1 MNENKTNVPE
11 TTSNPSWNDAAIRG
25 VIDSAK
31 KAGKLTGA
39 EFIDRLPVPSRNFI
53 AVGMGDGGCN
63 IAAAIGKALPS
74 VFTIGYNTSNK
85 GMTNLHL
92 DAHIYPDGEDGSGKA
107 RSYSQ
112 DVFRQAAHKTLI
124 ATIQQAAQS
133 DKMIN
138 LEYILVITTVAGG
151 TGGGTSPMAAKFIA
165 DNMNVPVIIM
175 GVYPNI
181 NEDTTA
187 LYNTMAWQ
195 DEVLRTGLPYII
207 LDNTNEIVEGRD
219 STSIFATHEKVNAQA
234 VEIVNILAGKMFG
247 ETNITAIDNR
257 DMYMLLQ
264 HIGGRIAVYGT
275 VNRPGVGKSLDEML
289 LNVFTKWN
297 QPVPTTAK
305 GIGLF
310 LKGPEDMIRN
320 ADTSLTKLRSIFG
333 DFAVQYT
340 HLEVSD
346 EVYVALVCSGCDVP
360 EGKLR
365 TIRQKYDEMLAAVK
379 TQDFNMT
386 GITSGIK
393 SPLGDTRTSKVK
405 STTEIDLSALDL

>member
-1 MNENKTNVPE
+1 MSENKNMIPE
-11 TTSNPSWNDAAIRG
+11 TTTNPSWDDSAIRG
-25 VIDSAK
+25 VIDNAK
-31 KAGKLTGA
+31 KSGKLTGA
-39 EFIDRLPVPSRNFI
+39 EFIDHLPVPSRNFI

-63 IAAAIGKALPS
+63 IVSAIGKILPT
-74 VFTIGYNTSNK
+74 VFTIGYNTSTK
-85 GMTNLHL
+85 GMTALHL
-92 DAHIYPDGEDGSGKA
+92 DAMIYPDAEDGSGKD

-112 DVFRQAAHKTLI
+112 DVFRQASHKTLI

-138 LEYILVITTVAGG
+138 LEYILVVTTVAGG

-207 LDNTNEIVEGRD
+207 LDNTAEKIDGREQYN
-219 STSIFATHEKVNAQA
+219 IFDIHERVNNQA
-234 VEIVNILAGKMFG
+234 VEIVSILSGKMFG
-247 ETNITAIDNR
+247 ETNISAIDNR

-289 LNVFTKWN
+289 MNLFSKWN
-297 QPVPTTAK
+297 QPAPNNMRGV
-305 GIGLF
+305 GLF
-310 LKGPEDMIRN
+310 LKGPEDMIRTM
-320 ADTSLTKLRSIFG
+320 DTSLTKLRSVMG

-346 EVYVALVCSGCDVP
+346 DVYIALVCAGCDVP

-379 TQDFNMT
+379 VQDFNMT
-386 GITSGIK
+386 GITGGIK
-393 SPLGDTRTSKVK
+393 SPLGDTRNSKVK
-405 STTEIDLSALDL
+405 STTEIDFSALEL